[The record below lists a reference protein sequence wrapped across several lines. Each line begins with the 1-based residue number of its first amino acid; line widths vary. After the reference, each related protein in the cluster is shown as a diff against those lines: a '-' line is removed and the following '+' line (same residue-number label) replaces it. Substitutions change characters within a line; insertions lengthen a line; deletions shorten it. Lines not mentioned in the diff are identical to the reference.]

1 MKKAISIILTL
12 SVFLSVFIS
21 FLTTASMR
29 WSEAVTFCQSAG
41 GHIVTVSNKQENDFI
56 FETFCKPFYMDI
68 ALGLND
74 AEEEGVW
81 KWVNSESF
89 SYSNWDS
96 GEPNDYNNNEDYVIM
111 TKDNGKWND
120 YDLSGNDCRYLCE
133 WDSAASVNATYLECL
148 YYNGHYYKIYKNI
161 CNTWEEAKEYCE
173 KKGGYLATITSQEE
187 NDKVFEYISNYG
199 FQAAYIGLSCDSER
213 KWSWVTG
220 EDVFYTNWASGEPN
234 NEDGTER
241 YAEFYAKN
249 NGGEW
254 NDGNFDHGTGDD
266 AKNFIC
272 EWGNVDFEQYSHVDL
287 PDGKTMFDGHTYKVF
302 DESVSWS
309 NAKTYCE
316 RMGGHLV
323 TINSQKEQDFLV
335 ILANS
340 NTKTNYWIGA
350 HPENGTFH
358 WVTEEDFSY
367 TNWASGEPNN
377 VFGSQNAVMMYTKRA
392 SYPAGTWNDENENG
406 RDWSGYELS
415 AFGYICEWD
424 DSISSERI
432 ITTGKKTN
440 YYGALTYET
449 SKAGEVQDAAIE
461 FKEALELYFNAFCS
475 EGQKRIGN
483 TTGPVSLDELAK
495 KLRKQDEAASD
506 KYIKMSDGSIPSDC
520 LDSIYYTLAH
530 LLTNVV
536 NSKVDLGK
544 IDFSKDS
551 NTNAIKIVNAVSNG
565 MQALGNTSIKK
576 GNYKVTFNIYANM
589 WSAFAGSVKAEKVS
603 GLNSGTTYIGEVDST
618 MAGTQ
623 KVLTIYMDC
632 MSDIVKDACK
642 YALFS
647 ILSELKSVT
656 YIAEFEQK
664 ELEDFFANKVNILQK
679 KGYGNVLALFL
690 NVRAGYKVIKP
701 FLIAKDTGSLS
712 IVLNNAQSMYNT
724 ISEMSFSEKGINKK
738 AVKEAVKTVEKA
750 RKKLAN
756 KLYNYIYNTNEPV
769 EEEGFVGWLKNVFGI
784 KCPVEFEIYDVSG
797 DLIGYVDSSEK
808 HEDYVWYTDD
818 IYIELSG
825 DSKFVYAPID
835 MELIFRF
842 NAIDDGVMNYTIE
855 RQDGEERIDRLNY
868 FDVPL
873 SSGDTFE
880 QCIPANTN
888 LKAVKNL
895 PLIGDSEINYDSY
908 LDSDDLTGHINVTC
922 EAENGLV
929 IGEGPYPIGD
939 LVTLTA
945 IKDYDDYTFKGW
957 FVDNTIVETSEIYRF
972 TAKEDVSVKA
982 VFEKKIDI
990 DYSYTAEYA
999 DDYAESFCEVI
1010 KQQNNTC
1017 GVHIALP
1024 ADKMNE
1030 VLSPKINL
1038 YNNSDELISSET
1050 YNAEATSENDI
1061 LISGLVLDDI
1071 YRISVFD
1078 SNNELVATIIRND
1091 SLLPQQIIP
1100 DKDELTLKVKDT
1112 AQISVLPMPVKSILS
1127 DVRWES
1133 LNPEIAQVDEN
1144 GVVTG
1149 LHTGKTTVRCVMLNS
1164 EINCESEVTVYA
1176 ETGDVDLDGHITIS
1190 DVTAIQRYLA
1200 EFEPFSDEQLAL
1212 ADTNGDG
1219 EINITDATHLQLYLA
1234 EYDVVLGKS

>member
-1 MKKAISIILTL
+1 MKKWSKFFSILLTISLLMSSTVFYAFAYSNQDGAL
-12 SVFLSVFIS
+12 SVGDVFYLGEYPQARVTDDMVIASLNSISSDWISYNYLNRNGQTSDSMKYKDVFFYGKKYRGVYFTEYRLEGKQSVNGYQINQVYWFEYKPIEWVLLNKNTGLALCNLAIDSQPYHHTGDSTNGITANNYEYSDIRNWLCNSFVSSAFNHICLDCIQTNIVNTNIPANDYVFLLSK
-21 FLTTASMR
+21 
-29 WSEAVTFCQSAG
+29 SEADDLIYDLKPTYSTDYANCQGACNNSDGHTQNWCTRTAAG
-41 GHIVTVSNKQENDFI
+41 DAYSIYYMQWKWGSYITYYNWYDDTV
-56 FETFCKPFYMDI
+56 
-68 ALGLND
+68 
-74 AEEEGVW
+74 
-81 KWVNSESF
+81 WVNSL
-89 SYSNWDS
+89 
-96 GEPNDYNNNEDYVIM
+96 GVRPAIYVDVS
-111 TKDNGKWND
+111 KANQ
-120 YDLSGNDCRYLCE
+120 LQ
-133 WDSAASVNATYLECL
+133 
-148 YYNGHYYKIYKNI
+148 
-161 CNTWEEAKEYCE
+161 KEY
-173 KKGGYLATITSQEE
+173 
-187 NDKVFEYISNYG
+187 
-199 FQAAYIGLSCDSER
+199 R
-213 KWSWVTG
+213 
-220 EDVFYTNWASGEPN
+220 
-234 NEDGTER
+234 
-241 YAEFYAKN
+241 
-249 NGGEW
+249 
-254 NDGNFDHGTGDD
+254 
-266 AKNFIC
+266 
-272 EWGNVDFEQYSHVDL
+272 
-287 PDGKTMFDGHTYKVF
+287 
-302 DESVSWS
+302 
-309 NAKTYCE
+309 
-316 RMGGHLV
+316 
-323 TINSQKEQDFLV
+323 
-335 ILANS
+335 
-340 NTKTNYWIGA
+340 
-350 HPENGTFH
+350 
-358 WVTEEDFSY
+358 
-367 TNWASGEPNN
+367 
-377 VFGSQNAVMMYTKRA
+377 
-392 SYPAGTWNDENENG
+392 
-406 RDWSGYELS
+406 
-415 AFGYICEWD
+415 D

-536 NSKVDLGK
+536 NSKV
-544 IDFSKDS
+544 
-551 NTNAIKIVNAVSNG
+551 AIKIVNAVSNG

-1234 EYDVVLGKS
+1234 EYDVVLGKP